1 MGVNLQTK
9 VDENAIAKSFVE
21 QFITEKWPLRVLKQ
35 NLGITR
41 NTAKTSEKY
50 QALAL
55 LIQDTMESLS
65 KKDAG
70 LFGENIEENLQK
82 NPLAKSFAEQYSLR
96 SGI

>member
-55 LIQDTMESLS
+55 LIQVRSYNNVQAKTGWAT
-65 KKDAG
+65 K
-70 LFGENIEENLQK
+70 
-82 NPLAKSFAEQYSLR
+82 PLVWKR
-96 SGI
+96 SV